1 MEVELGNDDKP
12 PVTVQKDE
20 SSPLIESSLPQPQ
33 PSDAA
38 SFKLYTKRWFVLA
51 SFMLLNLSNGWIW
64 VTWSP
69 LTALVA
75 DYWEVDQGKV
85 DALSGIYMYVF
96 VPTNFFSMWLVV
108 NHLGLSK
115 GLLLGACLN
124 AIGSA
129 VRFGGADS
137 YTMVYLGTFICA
149 LAQTFILPMV
159 ALLSGNW
166 FGAHER
172 ATATSLGVLAYQ
184 TGMGMGLASTVA
196 VEFRL
201 PGLGEED
208 TTEAMDPSKLSG
220 YLEGQLVA
228 SLIALLMVIVNV
240 RTDRAPTPPS
250 TAAASLRAS
259 GVSEALAEGDGMV
272 TVIAGGGQAQSY
284 KESVKLIYNS
294 PASMAFFLVFGL
306 SIGVFY
312 AIPTFL
318 SQFFP
323 SWPPSNRGY
332 LGGIFQLMAII
343 GCFAAGKIVDSF
355 HQHYRTIGLM
365 LMTGATVSVAGLLVA
380 VSTES
385 YFAMVAC
392 AGIAFCLSAFMS
404 VGIEFGTALT
414 FPADEAAVYGCL
426 DSTAELAGFLLVTL
440 GGAINKVSV
449 GYIGFLLSIMSLSL
463 ALLWSI
469 RGESKRPS

>member
-1 MEVELGNDDKP
+1 
-12 PVTVQKDE
+12 
-20 SSPLIESSLPQPQ
+20 
-33 PSDAA
+33 
-38 SFKLYTKRWFVLA
+38 
-51 SFMLLNLSNGWIW
+51 
-64 VTWSP
+64 
-69 LTALVA
+69 
-75 DYWEVDQGKV
+75 
-85 DALSGIYMYVF
+85 
-96 VPTNFFSMWLVV
+96 
-108 NHLGLSK
+108 
-115 GLLLGACLN
+115 
-124 AIGSA
+124 
-129 VRFGGADS
+129 
-137 YTMVYLGTFICA
+137 MVYIGTFICA

-201 PGLGEED
+201 PGVGEED
-208 TTEAMDPSKLSG
+208 TTTEAMDPSKLSG
-220 YLEGQLVA
+220 YLEAQLVA
-228 SLIALLMVIVNV
+228 SLIALLMVIINV

-259 GVSEALAEGDGMV
+259 EVSEALAEGDGIV
-272 TVIAGGGQAQSY
+272 NVVADGGGGGQAQSY

-323 SWPPSNRGY
+323 SWPPSDRGY

-355 HQHYRTIGLM
+355 HQHYRTIGLL
-365 LMTGATVSVAGLLVA
+365 LMTGATLSVAGLLVA

-426 DSTAELAGFLLVTL
+426 DSTAEMAGFLLVTL
-440 GGAINKVSV
+440 GGAISKVSI

-463 ALLWSI
+463 VLLWSI